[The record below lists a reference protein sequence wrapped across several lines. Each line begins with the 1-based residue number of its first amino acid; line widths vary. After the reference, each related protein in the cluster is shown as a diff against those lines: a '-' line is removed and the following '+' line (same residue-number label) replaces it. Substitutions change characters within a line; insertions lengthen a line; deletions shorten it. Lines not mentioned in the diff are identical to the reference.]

1 MPTGGKSRALP
12 IPIGDS
18 LPKDRETPFHVA
30 FRAHDPTGP
39 AFKAVVMMKH
49 DVAGI
54 IQFI

>member
-1 MPTGGKSRALP
+1 MLRGGKSGALP
-12 IPIGDS
+12 IPIDDTLS
-18 LPKDRETPFHVA
+18 KDREIPLDVV

-39 AFKAVVMMKH
+39 AFKTVVMMKH